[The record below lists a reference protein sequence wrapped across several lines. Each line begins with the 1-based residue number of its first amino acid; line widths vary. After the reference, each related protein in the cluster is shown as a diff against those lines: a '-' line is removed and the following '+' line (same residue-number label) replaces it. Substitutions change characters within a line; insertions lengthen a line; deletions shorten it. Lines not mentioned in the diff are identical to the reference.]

1 MIMPISTSGIGNVD
15 LSSSASK
22 AKSKAEEKA
31 MDAFASLM
39 NMTAGVSNDTPT
51 DVASELDTTSTSEI
65 SETSK
70 SAEYEVKE
78 DVYKS
83 EEVNKSDNKESYDTK
98 QVEDSK
104 TVDNTKEDAN
114 VKDEGIDT
122 AVKVLTELKNVVMEK
137 LDITEEELNGL
148 LESMGIELVDL
159 LDVNVFKDF
168 VLTTQNATNVDLLI
182 NEDLSTLVND
192 LTKDLEN
199 LINTYDIQDV
209 PGLIDFVKGNI
220 EDIEKV
226 MNVSFEEV
234 VDSDIPKVDAEF
246 EDSKEVSKEVV
257 ADNKDAKTVVSLD
270 NSNEAENVSD
280 ASKTS
285 TDSQSN
291 SEGYQPQAKEA
302 PQNLI
307 VNNLNQAVNNAFA
320 TNGLDAVPSYAT
332 PVSEADIVR
341 QIIDEIRVNVTKDTT
356 SMEVQLNPEHL
367 GKVQINVASKDGIIT
382 AQIITENEA
391 AKHAIENSI
400 AVLKETFN
408 NQELKVE
415 AVEVMIAS
423 YEFFNQGQD
432 AQFENEEQANA
443 SRTTGDINLNEGLIE
458 DELTDEEQLQVEVMR
473 KQGSSVNYSI

>member
-70 SAEYEVKE
+70 SAEYEVKD
-78 DVYKS
+78 DVYKN
-83 EEVNKSDNKESYDTK
+83 EELKEADIKEPYETK

-137 LDITEEELNGL
+137 LDITEEELDGL

-209 PGLIDFVKGNI
+209 PELINFVKENI

-226 MNVSFEEV
+226 MNVSFEEAV
-234 VDSDIPKVDAEF
+234 ASDIPKVDVEI
-246 EDSKEVSKEVV
+246 EDSKEVV

-270 NSNEAENVSD
+270 NSNESENVSD

-291 SEGYQPQAKEA
+291 SEGYQPQAKET

>member
-70 SAEYEVKE
+70 SAEYEVKD
-78 DVYKS
+78 DVYKN
-83 EEVNKSDNKESYDTK
+83 EELKEADIKESCDTK

-137 LDITEEELNGL
+137 LDITEEELDGL

-209 PGLIDFVKGNI
+209 PELIDFVKENI

-234 VDSDIPKVDAEF
+234 VDSDIPKVDVEI
-246 EDSKEVSKEVV
+246 EDSKEVV

-270 NSNEAENVSD
+270 NSNESENVSD

-291 SEGYQPQAKEA
+291 SEGYQPQAKET

-307 VNNLNQAVNNAFA
+307 VNNLNQAVNNAFT
-320 TNGLDAVPSYAT
+320 TNGLDAVPTYAT

>member
-70 SAEYEVKE
+70 SAEHEVKD
-78 DVYKS
+78 DVYKN
-83 EEVNKSDNKESYDTK
+83 EELKEADIKESYDTK

-137 LDITEEELNGL
+137 LDITEEELDGL

-209 PGLIDFVKGNI
+209 PELIDFVKENI

-234 VDSDIPKVDAEF
+234 VASDIPKVDVEI
-246 EDSKEVSKEVV
+246 EDSKEVV

-270 NSNEAENVSD
+270 NSNESENVSD

-291 SEGYQPQAKEA
+291 SEGYQPQAKET

-307 VNNLNQAVNNAFA
+307 VNNLNQAVNNAFT
-320 TNGLDAVPSYAT
+320 TNGLDAVPTYAT

>member
-70 SAEYEVKE
+70 SAEHEVKD
-78 DVYKS
+78 DVYKN
-83 EEVNKSDNKESYDTK
+83 EELKEADIKESYDTK

-137 LDITEEELNGL
+137 LDITEEELDGL

-182 NEDLSTLVND
+182 NEDLSILVND

-209 PGLIDFVKGNI
+209 PELIDFVKENI

-234 VDSDIPKVDAEF
+234 VDSDIPKVDVEI
-246 EDSKEVSKEVV
+246 EDSKEVV

-270 NSNEAENVSD
+270 SSNEAENVSD

-291 SEGYQPQAKEA
+291 SEGYQPQAKET

-320 TNGLDAVPSYAT
+320 TNGLDAVPTYAT

-400 AVLKETFN
+400 AVLKESFN

-415 AVEVMIAS
+415 AVDVMIAS

>member
-70 SAEYEVKE
+70 SAEYEVKD
-78 DVYKS
+78 DVYKN
-83 EEVNKSDNKESYDTK
+83 EELEEADIKESYDTK

-137 LDITEEELNGL
+137 LDITEEELDGL

-209 PGLIDFVKGNI
+209 PELIDFVKENI

-226 MNVSFEEV
+226 MNVSFGEV
-234 VDSDIPKVDAEF
+234 VDSDIPKVDVEI
-246 EDSKEVSKEVV
+246 EDSKEVV

-285 TDSQSN
+285 KDSQSN
-291 SEGYQPQAKEA
+291 SEGYQPQAKET

>member
-70 SAEYEVKE
+70 SAEYEVKD
-78 DVYKS
+78 DVYKN
-83 EEVNKSDNKESYDTK
+83 EELEEADIKESYDTK

-137 LDITEEELNGL
+137 LDITEEELDGL

-159 LDVNVFKDF
+159 LDVNIFKDF

-209 PGLIDFVKGNI
+209 PELIDFVKENI

-226 MNVSFEEV
+226 MNVSFGEV
-234 VDSDIPKVDAEF
+234 VDSDIPKVDVEI
-246 EDSKEVSKEVV
+246 EDSKEVV

-285 TDSQSN
+285 KDSQSN
-291 SEGYQPQAKEA
+291 SEGYQPQAKET

>member
-51 DVASELDTTSTSEI
+51 DVASGLDTTSTSEI

-70 SAEYEVKE
+70 SAEYEVKD
-78 DVYKS
+78 DVYKN
-83 EEVNKSDNKESYDTK
+83 EELKEADIKESCDTK

-137 LDITEEELNGL
+137 LDITEEELDGL

-182 NEDLSTLVND
+182 NEDLSILVND
-192 LTKDLEN
+192 LTKDLEK

-209 PGLIDFVKGNI
+209 PELIDFVKENI

-234 VDSDIPKVDAEF
+234 VDSDIPKVDVEI
-246 EDSKEVSKEVV
+246 EDSKEVV

-291 SEGYQPQAKEA
+291 SEGYQPQAKET

-320 TNGLDAVPSYAT
+320 TNGLDAVPTYAT

-382 AQIITENEA
+382 AQIITENET

-458 DELTDEEQLQVEVMR
+458 DELTDDEQLQVEVMR

>member
-70 SAEYEVKE
+70 SAEYEVKD
-78 DVYKS
+78 DVYKN
-83 EEVNKSDNKESYDTK
+83 EELEEADIKESYDTK

-122 AVKVLTELKNVVMEK
+122 AVKVLTELKNIVMEK
-137 LDITEEELNGL
+137 LDITEEELDGL

-209 PGLIDFVKGNI
+209 PELINFVKENI

-234 VDSDIPKVDAEF
+234 VDSDIPKVDVEI
-246 EDSKEVSKEVV
+246 EDSKEVV

-270 NSNEAENVSD
+270 NSNESENVSD

-291 SEGYQPQAKEA
+291 SEGYQPQAKET

-473 KQGSSVNYSI
+473 KQGSSVNYTI

>member
-15 LSSSASK
+15 LSSNASK

-39 NMTAGVSNDTPT
+39 NMTASVSNDTPT
-51 DVASELDTTSTSEI
+51 DDASELDTTSTSDI
-65 SETSK
+65 SETNK
-70 SAEYEVKE
+70 SVEYEVKE

-83 EEVNKSDNKESYDTK
+83 EEVNKADNEESYDIK

-137 LDITEEELNGL
+137 LDITEEELNCL

-209 PGLIDFVKGNI
+209 PELIDFVKENI

-226 MNVSFEEV
+226 MNVSFEEI
-234 VDSDIPKVDAEF
+234 VDSDIPKVDVEID
-246 EDSKEVSKEVV
+246 DSKEEVV
-257 ADNKDAKTVVSLD
+257 TDNKEEKAVVSL
-270 NSNEAENVSD
+270 NNANEAENVSD
-280 ASKTS
+280 TSKAS
-285 TDSQSN
+285 TDSHSN
-291 SEGYQPQAKEA
+291 SEGYQPQAKET
-302 PQNLI
+302 PQNLM

-320 TNGLDAVPSYAT
+320 TNGLDAVPTYAT

-400 AVLKETFN
+400 AVLKESFN

>member
-70 SAEYEVKE
+70 SAEYEVKD
-78 DVYKS
+78 DVYKN
-83 EEVNKSDNKESYDTK
+83 EELKEADIKESYDTK

-122 AVKVLTELKNVVMEK
+122 AVKVLTELKNIVMEK
-137 LDITEEELNGL
+137 LDITEEELDGL

-209 PGLIDFVKGNI
+209 PELINFVKENI

-234 VDSDIPKVDAEF
+234 VDSDIPKVDVEI
-246 EDSKEVSKEVV
+246 EDSKEVV

-270 NSNEAENVSD
+270 NSNESENVSD

-291 SEGYQPQAKEA
+291 SEGYQPQAKET

-400 AVLKETFN
+400 TVLKETFN

>member
-15 LSSSASK
+15 LSSNASK

-65 SETSK
+65 SETNK

-83 EEVNKSDNKESYDTK
+83 EDVNKADNKESYDTK

-104 TVDNTKEDAN
+104 TVDNTKEDVN

-122 AVKVLTELKNVVMEK
+122 AVKALTELKNIVMEK

-199 LINTYDIQDV
+199 LINSYDIQDV
-209 PGLIDFVKGNI
+209 PEFINFVKENT

-226 MNVSFEEV
+226 MNVSFEDV
-234 VDSDIPKVDAEF
+234 VASDIPKVDVEID
-246 EDSKEVSKEVV
+246 DSKEVVT
-257 ADNKDAKTVVSLD
+257 DNKDAKTVVSLN
-270 NSNEAENVSD
+270 NSNESENMPET
-280 ASKTS
+280 SKAS

-291 SEGYQPQAKEA
+291 GDGYQPQAKDT

-320 TNGLDAVPSYAT
+320 TNGLDAVPTYAT

-341 QIIDEIRVNVTKDTT
+341 QIIDEIRVNVSKDTT

-443 SRTTGDINLNEGLIE
+443 SRTSGDINLNEGLIE
-458 DELTDEEQLQVEVMR
+458 DDLTDEEQLQVEVMR

>member
-70 SAEYEVKE
+70 SAEYEVKD
-78 DVYKS
+78 DVYKN
-83 EEVNKSDNKESYDTK
+83 EELKEADIKESYDTK
-98 QVEDSK
+98 QVGDSK

-209 PGLIDFVKGNI
+209 PELINFVKENI

-226 MNVSFEEV
+226 MNVSFEEAV
-234 VDSDIPKVDAEF
+234 ASDIPKVDVEI
-246 EDSKEVSKEVV
+246 EDSKEVV

-270 NSNEAENVSD
+270 NSNESENVSD

-291 SEGYQPQAKEA
+291 SEGYQPQAKET

-320 TNGLDAVPSYAT
+320 TNGLDAVPTYAT